1 MKHSIIFSIAKP
13 LFSPFKHKKWFK
25 GFLISVVPKFGSV
38 NLKDLA
44 WIEANWGVKIIYT
57 YYEIEQL
64 EREYKKKSQRYF
76 SLLWHAKSYKKFMS
90 AKKTTIDWRITDF
103 TNTFPFNPNN

>member
-64 EREYKKKSQRYF
+64 EREYKKKSFELQQQAYDMEQE
-76 SLLWHAKSYKKFMS
+76 LKQKA
-90 AKKTTIDWRITDF
+90 
-103 TNTFPFNPNN
+103 